1 MNRLAA
7 AGLIAVLTCPAL
19 AQAPNQG
26 PVSTIPANPVPAE
39 TAPGGALAGPDAARS
54 NQDRINRTQAGGS
67 PADTTSARRQGQ
79 AASDNRAPNP
89 SPQAARQASQADS
102 QYITAALAGG
112 TVTFQAANFA
122 ADKAVDARVQRFAAF
137 ERDEQ
142 STMFD
147 VLHSLADPT
156 ATSSTNRPAADATG
170 QGTPRT
176 SFEAAA
182 TAPVLSN
189 EASAAMERMSRAARG
204 PAFDRAFVDLQ
215 LDQHRQL
222 LQVHQRYLASNPQ
235 DQTNAAIA
243 KLAQGAIRQHIAEL
257 EKIQRELGQ

>member
-7 AGLIAVLTCPAL
+7 AGLIAMLASPAY
-19 AQAPNQG
+19 AQTSNQG

-39 TAPGGALAGPDAARS
+39 TAPGGALAAPGAAEA
-54 NQDRINRTQAGGS
+54 NQERMRRTQGGGS
-67 PADTTSARRQGQ
+67 PADTTSPRRQGQ

-89 SPQAARQASQADS
+89 SPQAARQASQAETE
-102 QYITAALAGG
+102 YVAAALAGG

-122 ADKAVDARVQRFAAF
+122 ADKAADARVQRFASF

-147 VLHSLADPT
+147 VLHSFADPA

-176 SFEAAA
+176 AGEAAS
-182 TAPVLSN
+182 TAPVLPGD
-189 EASAAMERMSRAARG
+189 ASAALERLSRAERG
-204 PAFDRAFVDLQ
+204 PAFDRAFVDLE
-215 LDQHRQL
+215 LDQHQKL
-222 LQVHQRYLASNPQ
+222 LQAHRRYLASSPL
-235 DQTNAAIA
+235 DPAAA
-243 KLAQGAIRQHIAEL
+243 AVARLAQGRIQQHIAEL
-257 EKIQRELGQ
+257 EAIRRDMR